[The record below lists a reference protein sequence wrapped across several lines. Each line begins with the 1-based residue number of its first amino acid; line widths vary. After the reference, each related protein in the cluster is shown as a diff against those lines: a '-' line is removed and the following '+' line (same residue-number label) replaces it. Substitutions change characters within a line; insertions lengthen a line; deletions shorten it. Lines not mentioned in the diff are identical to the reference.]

1 MFWYILTFKTKMAAP
16 KWPLT
21 LYWETKTVVFQY
33 FMNEIGRR
41 AWANEVYFPPNSEV
55 SNLIEWYLLYFRT
68 VLTIK
73 FKMIAQNWIILTFKI
88 QDGLQRHIENQKK
101 KVLSLEPNVPKKQIK
116 QLFILS
122 LQPRSNGKIFTVF
135 WDHLTFKSEM
145 ATQFVCL
152 FISPLTWD
160 TQSETIQE
168 ASVLSWGPV
177 ASDAIFRYIT
187 VISLEPD
194 VSLRP
199 RKCHFL
205 LILALQIC

>member
-1 MFWYILTFKTKMAAP
+1 MVF
-16 KWPLT
+16 
-21 LYWETKTVVFQY
+21 VVFQ
-33 FMNEIGRR
+33 NC
-41 AWANEVYFPPNSEV
+41 
-55 SNLIEWYLLYFRT
+55 LDH
-68 VLTIK
+68 
-73 FKMIAQNWIILTFKI
+73 KI
-88 QDGLQRHIENQKK
+88 QDDCPKLDNLDLQNSRWPPTPYWKPKK

-122 LQPRSNGKIFTVF
+122 LRPRSNGKILTVF
-135 WDHLTFKSEM
+135 WDHLTYKSEM